1 MKVTLKQLGYTEK
14 SIVKAIQTFIS
25 DQGGFEDDGVDYD
38 IDERIPYAKEC
49 LNILNSKNEFSL
61 DEAENLVCWS
71 VTSSDEC
78 CLDNREDYEPW
89 EVALAT
95 RRMNKLDKA
104 LEIINNL
111 KNQ

>member
-1 MKVTLKQLGYTEK
+1 MRVTLKQLGYTEK
-14 SIVKAIQTFIS
+14 SIVKAIQRFI
-25 DQGGFEDDGVDYD
+25 DEQGTHD
-38 IDERIPYAKEC
+38 DERISVAKKD
-49 LNILNSKNEFSL
+49 LSL
-61 DEAENLVCWS
+61 LKKIMSLGKEKGGFDLDTAETLVWWS

-95 RRMNKLDKA
+95 RKMNKLNKA

>member
-1 MKVTLKQLGYTEK
+1 MKTISLDVLGYSKE
-14 SIVKAIQTFIS
+14 SLVKAIQTFIS

-78 CLDNREDYEPW
+78 CFDNREDYEPW

-95 RRMNKLDKA
+95 RKINKLDRA
-104 LEIINNL
+104 LEII
-111 KNQ
+111 KRKQQ